1 MTLTEGFV
9 RDNIFIDFAGEI
21 LYGSEQANLTY
32 PRRFATVEFPLIATE
47 GLIQIAD
54 RIRKD
59 AGFRPIRP
67 MDEYTGETC
76 DNAAWYDF
84 YTGISTFSENRMGGC
99 IEFVV
104 VNADSVDN
112 EKLYVIEL
120 SEEEKLAV
128 FKRLDG
134 QCRQHLGNSCEE
146 LLQEARAEQSQEA
159 RAKSQEVS
167 AEPHDAPPRHI
178 TPSAR
183 DGTSEEDKR

>member
-1 MTLTEGFV
+1 MTLTESFV
-9 RDNIFIDFAGEI
+9 RDNICIDFAGEI
-21 LYGSEQANLTY
+21 LYGSDQANLTY
-32 PRRFATVEFPLIATE
+32 PRRFATVEFPLSATE

-67 MDEYTGETC
+67 MDEYTDETC

-104 VNADSVDN
+104 VNADSEDN

-128 FKRLDG
+128 FNRLDE
-134 QCRQHLGNSCEE
+134 QCRQHLGKSCEE
-146 LLQEARAEQSQEA
+146 LLQEARAEL
-159 RAKSQEVS
+159 
-167 AEPHDAPPRHI
+167 HDAPQEQT

-183 DGTSEEDKR
+183 DGTSEEDTR

>member
-9 RDNIFIDFAGEI
+9 RDNIVIDFAGEI
-21 LYGSEQANLTY
+21 LYGSDQANLTY

-128 FKRLDG
+128 FNRLDG

-146 LLQEARAEQSQEA
+146 LLQEARA
-159 RAKSQEVS
+159 KSQEVS
-167 AEPHDAPPRHI
+167 AEPPQEVSAEQHDAPPAQT

>member
-1 MTLTEGFV
+1 MTLTEWFV
-9 RDNIFIDFAGEI
+9 RDNIFIEFAGEI

-32 PRRFATVEFPLIATE
+32 PRRFATVEFPLSATE

-54 RIRKD
+54 RVRKE

-104 VNADSVDN
+104 VNADSEDN

-120 SEEEKLAV
+120 SEEEKQAV
-128 FKRLDG
+128 FNRLDE
-134 QCRQHLGNSCEE
+134 QCREHLGKSCEE
-146 LLQEARAEQSQEA
+146 LLQEART
-159 RAKSQEVS
+159 
-167 AEPHDAPPRHI
+167 EPHDAPPRHI